1 MTGSAGFIGY
11 HVCRLLL
18 ESNETVE
25 GVDNLDDAYDVRLK
39 EWRLRQLSIWPNFRS
54 SEFDISDYRAVRPLF
69 ATDSAG
75 GPSQI
80 SAVINLGARAGVR
93 SSLDDPWAYYQ
104 TNAIGTLNLLELCRE
119 FEVKKFVLA
128 SSSSVYGAET
138 SRPFVEEGHTSRP
151 LSPYG
156 ASKKAAET
164 LVYSYHYLYG
174 IDATVLRYFTV
185 YGPAGRPDMGP
196 FIFIRAISEGAP
208 ITVFGDGKQERDFT
222 YVDDVARGTID
233 ALRPLGYEIINLGG
247 NRPVVLTHFIEIIEE
262 SLGKKAQIEYA
273 PAHSADVKATWADI
287 HRAERLLDWRP
298 KISIEEGIKRTVQW
312 YTDNREWAREI
323 R

>member
-1 MTGSAGFIGY
+1 MTGCAGFIGY

-39 EWRLRQLSIWPNFRS
+39 EWRLRQLSIWPNFRF
-54 SEFDISDYRAVRPLF
+54 SEFDISDHRAVRPLF
-69 ATDSAG
+69 ATDSVG

-174 IDATVLRYFTV
+174 IDATLLRYFTV

-208 ITVFGDGKQERDFT
+208 ITVFGMESKSATSPTSMTWR
-222 YVDDVARGTID
+222 
-233 ALRPLGYEIINLGG
+233 
-247 NRPVVLTHFIEIIEE
+247 EE
-262 SLGKKAQIEYA
+262 PSMLSGPSVTK
-273 PAHSADVKATWADI
+273 SSTWAATASGADTL
-287 HRAERLLDWRP
+287 HRNHRGVPGKESTDRIRARALGRRKGHLGRHSSCRKIAGLAPKDLNRRGYQADSSVVHGQQGVGER
-298 KISIEEGIKRTVQW
+298 
-312 YTDNREWAREI
+312 N
-323 R
+323 